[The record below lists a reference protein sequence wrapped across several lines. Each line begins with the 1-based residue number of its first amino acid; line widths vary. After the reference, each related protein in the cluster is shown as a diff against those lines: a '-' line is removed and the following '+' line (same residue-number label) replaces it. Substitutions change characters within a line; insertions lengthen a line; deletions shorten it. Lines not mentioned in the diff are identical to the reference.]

1 MSNWLG
7 FSLTPHLRIGEEFA
21 TENQNHGEGSEA
33 GRNYVPSSSHH
44 HHHLSVMPLRSDGSL
59 CVSDSFTPQE
69 WRYENAITGGNSNE
83 EGPKLEDFLG
93 CYSNQNQ
100 NTNISKINV
109 NVSPSFCTN
118 NNTEIETV
126 ENHHNHNHL
135 TNQSL
140 IHSFHHPYNDN
151 NNNHHA
157 LINNSTMYKSWM
169 TQTQFSEGKSFQ

>member
-21 TENQNHGEGSEA
+21 TENQNHGEGSET
-33 GRNYVPSSSHH
+33 GRNYVPSSS
-44 HHHLSVMPLRSDGSL
+44 HHLSVMPLRSDGSL
-59 CVSDSFTPQE
+59 CVFDSFTPQE
-69 WRYENAITGGNSNE
+69 WRYENAITVGNSNE

-93 CYSNQNQ
+93 YYSNQNQ
-100 NTNISKINV
+100 NNTNISKINV

-151 NNNHHA
+151 NNHHA